1 MKKNCIVYGNCQI
14 TPIREYLMSSKSF
27 NNIYTMMEVPPVH
40 LCNREKGLEK
50 QYMDLLSHCDLFIYQ
65 PVSQVFSPYLSTD
78 YILNELPH
86 TCICISFPVSYFTG
100 YYPQNFSG
108 KIISYSEK
116 ESKKLLY
123 ADKNIIKLLNEGKSK
138 EEIISI
144 LSDDNFYSFHDVKA
158 NLDATLQELR
168 SREKILDITLD
179 NFIEQ
184 NYKNIN
190 LFYTVNHPSY
200 YVTRYLA
207 MKILD
212 KLGLPKN
219 EISHITLH
227 DLYFTGL
234 MEPIYPSVSKHLNL
248 SFINSPNKYFNL
260 NNVPLKFNDYIDKS
274 IDIHMH
280 NEIL

>member
-1 MKKNCIVYGNCQI
+1 MYLYKLSCILFYRLLPSKFQWKDNIVL
-14 TPIREYLMSSKSF
+14 RER
-27 NNIYTMMEVPPVH
+27 I
-40 LCNREKGLEK
+40 
-50 QYMDLLSHCDLFIYQ
+50 
-65 PVSQVFSPYLSTD
+65 
-78 YILNELPH
+78 
-86 TCICISFPVSYFTG
+86 
-100 YYPQNFSG
+100 
-108 KIISYSEK
+108 
-116 ESKKLLY
+116 KKLLY